1 MGQYKESI
9 KEFFFIINKILKI
22 IYIKQKNNE
31 IDEQFMK
38 CINYLADVFLHTVN
52 LLNKYELPHKDI
64 EILIEEI
71 SNDLVYVIELINKNI
86 ASEDIEL
93 LISNINDKF
102 NMLKDLL
109 NKILKY
115 KILIYGVN
123 DISIQLKELINYD
136 NSDLIFYISNNS
148 EHFYKYI
155 DDIFILPLDE
165 AIKSNYDYIIIAD
178 TDLNNLNRALSNNK
192 VSKEQIFNYMYYI
205 CNFGFYSSPEFFTQ
219 YNSFMKNNKR
229 YDGIITGISYTQKG
243 INAELLPGRFFNFAC
258 ASQDL
263 YYDYE
268 MMKYSLSFEEVRK
281 TIKYAIIGLCYYS
294 FQYDLSKG
302 VGKRRSNYYYRI
314 TGKYHNYDLAQENK
328 NFYKNFCEISKK
340 IFKSNSSNILYE
352 IEKEEYIKIIR
363 DSKNKK
369 FDSSLLN
376 NEEKDK
382 YIKNV
387 KREFNK
393 SYLLTVEENKEIF
406 KSYLDMLYENNIE
419 PIVVV
424 PPETEIYR
432 DNISIPIRNEFY
444 EIIEEYQEKYS
455 FQFLDYFYSN
465 DFTNSDFY
473 DGSHLN
479 NKGSEKWTKLLG
491 RDIKW

>member
-1 MGQYKESI
+1 MIQYKELI
-9 KEFFFIINKILKI
+9 EKYLVMINKILKI

-31 IDEQFMK
+31 IDKQFME
-38 CINYLADVFLHTVN
+38 CINNLADVFLDTVN
-52 LLNKYELPHKDI
+52 LLNQYEIPHKDI

-102 NMLKDLL
+102 NMLIDLL
-109 NKILKY
+109 NKTLKY

-123 DISIQLKELINYD
+123 DISLKLKELINYD
-136 NSDLIFYISNNS
+136 NNDLIFYISNNS

-155 DDIFILPLDE
+155 DGIFILPLDE
-165 AIKSNYDYIIIAD
+165 AIKYSYDYIIVGD
-178 TDLNNLNRALSNNK
+178 TDLNDLNRALANNK

-229 YDGIITGISYTQKG
+229 YDGIITGMSYTQKG

-302 VGKRRSNYYYRI
+302 VGKGRSNYYYRI

-340 IFKSNSSNILYE
+340 IFKSNSSSILYE
-352 IEKEEYIKIIR
+352 MEKKEYIRIMR

-369 FDSSLLN
+369 FDSSLLSN
-376 NEEKDK
+376 KEKYECIKEVKMK
-382 YIKNV
+382 YNKN
-387 KREFNK
+387 
-393 SYLLTVEENKEIF
+393 YPLTVRENEEIF
-406 KSYLDMLYENNIE
+406 KSYLDMLYANDII

-432 DNISIPIRNEFY
+432 DNISILIRNEFY

-491 RDIKW
+491 RDITW